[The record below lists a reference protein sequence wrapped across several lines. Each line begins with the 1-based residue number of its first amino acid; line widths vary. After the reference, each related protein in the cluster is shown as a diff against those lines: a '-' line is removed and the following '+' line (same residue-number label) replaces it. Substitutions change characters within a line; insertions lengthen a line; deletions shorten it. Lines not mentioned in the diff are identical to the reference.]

1 LKKFSC
7 FLLAFSCFTVL
18 RAQKASLTNGVLS
31 STQAQTLLTD
41 SIKREFNITYP
52 IFRVYNYTDKSGNY
66 YCVLTESRDSISNEK
81 DTFNRSLRAI
91 DLKYDNGKFQKI
103 WEITDHIK
111 NDSLENSIWF
121 WTKYTDFKD
130 YDKDGL
136 IDPVIIYGTFG
147 PNDLDDGR
155 IKFIIYYKGKKI
167 AIRHQ
172 NSIFDDERNTEVDKS
187 FYSLPQNLK
196 DNIKEKMALMEK
208 QDRAIFTAPW

>member
-1 LKKFSC
+1 MKKFSC
-7 FLLAFSCFTVL
+7 FLLAFPCFTVL
-18 RAQKASLTNGVLS
+18 RAQKASLRNGVLS

-52 IFRVYNYTDKSGNY
+52 IFRVYKYADKSGNY

-91 DLKYDNGKFQKI
+91 YLKYDNRKFQKI

-136 IDPVIIYGTFG
+136 IGPVIIYGTFG
-147 PNDLDDGR
+147 SNDLDDGR

-172 NSIFDDERNTEVDKS
+172 NSIFDGERNTEVDKS
-187 FYSLPQNLK
+187 L
-196 DNIKEKMALMEK
+196 
-208 QDRAIFTAPW
+208 FTTSKSKRQYKRKNGTDGKAR